1 MEETPVKKPGWRQ
14 SDSVLRLAFRNR
26 DRLTV
31 VADALSWI
39 IAVVV
44 ASGARF
50 EYEAFQVDS
59 AGLLR
64 YLVVVVVLQL
74 GVGYGFGLYRG
85 RWRVA
90 AFDETLA
97 LFVTAALVTV
107 LGAAADVLLLDRAVP
122 VSVALGA
129 GPMSLVL
136 MAAARIGWRLYIEHR
151 RRPDPEADGRTR
163 LVVFGAG
170 DGGMQVVNSMLGD
183 PDSRY
188 VPVAFVDDDRRV
200 AARRIRGLRVE
211 GTFGDLA
218 RVAEQNRADG
228 VLIAIPSATTEVV
241 RSASARAAD
250 LGLKV
255 WVLPPVSQILDGRI
269 DVSDIQEVSYA
280 DLLGRREVRT
290 DLEVIS
296 GYLTGRRVLVT
307 GAGGSIGS
315 ELCRQLFRLAPSEL
329 VMLDRDESAL
339 HAVQLDLEGRAM
351 LDSRNLVVAD
361 IRDAERMVEVFA
373 EHRPDVVFHAAALK
387 HLPLLEMHP
396 HEAVKTNIRGTG
408 NVLAAAERS
417 GVDRFVNVSTDKA
430 ADPTSVLGFT
440 KRIAERLTADTG
452 GRADGTW
459 VSVRFGN
466 VLGSRGSVLTAFRR
480 QIADGGPVTVTH
492 PDATRYFMT
501 VEEAVQLVIQAGAVG
516 RDAEALVLDMGEPV
530 RIDEVARR
538 LIAEADRPVE
548 ISYTGLR
555 SGEKLDEILLG
566 EGEVDDRPSHPLISH
581 TAVPPLDLADL
592 DGIDALT
599 DPVDFLIER
608 CANGAARWTPL
619 DDAIDLREPS
629 QEPPPVAIRLARPDV
644 GEPEVELIR
653 EVFASGQL
661 TTGPMTRRFED
672 AFAERH
678 EAEHAVAL
686 ANGTI
691 ALVAMYT
698 ALDIGP
704 GDEIIVPSM
713 TFISTATSV
722 RHVGATPVFAEIRPD
737 TFNLD
742 PADVARRITP
752 RTKAVVAVHYAGQAA
767 DLDELAA
774 ICDDAGCVLLE
785 DAAEAHGAELRGRP
799 VGAIGRAGMFSFTPT
814 KNITTGEGG
823 IVTTNDGDLAEQ
835 LRLLRNHGM
844 TAPYRHELLGH
855 NWRMSDVTAAVGV
868 AQLAKLD
875 GILERKA
882 ARAAWMSE
890 QLGAVEGI
898 TPPVTLGDRTHVHM
912 LYTTLVDGAG
922 RRDAVADALRWAGIE
937 SRVYFPP
944 AHLQPVFGGSAG
956 DLPVTEEL
964 WSRMLS
970 LPIHSRLT
978 SVEQRQIVDA
988 VRSALVTDASS
999 VARS

>member
-1 MEETPVKKPGWRQ
+1 MDETPAHTPGWRQ

-31 VADALSWI
+31 FADAFAWI
-39 IAVVV
+39 VAVVV

-50 EYEAFQVDS
+50 EYESFHFDTV
-59 AGLLR
+59 GLLR
-64 YLVVVVVLQL
+64 YLAVVVLLQL
-74 GVGYGFGLYRG
+74 GVGFGLGLYRG

-107 LGAAADVLLLDRAVP
+107 VGTVADVLLLDRAVP
-122 VSVALGA
+122 VSVSLGA
-129 GPMSLVL
+129 GPLALVL
-136 MAAARIGWRLYIEHR
+136 MAAARLGWRLYIEHR
-151 RRPDPEADGRTR
+151 RRPDADADGRTR

-170 DGGMQVVNSMLGD
+170 DAGMQAVNAMLGNR
-183 PDSRY
+183 DSRY
-188 VPVAFVDDDRRV
+188 VPVAFVDDDRRLT
-200 AARRIRGLRVE
+200 ARRIRGLRVE
-211 GTFGDLA
+211 GPFAALEQVAKRA
-218 RVAEQNRADG
+218 RAEG
-228 VLIAIPSATTEVV
+228 VLIAIPSAPPEVV
-241 RSASARAAD
+241 RDASARASD

-290 DLEVIS
+290 DLESIS
-296 GYLTGRRVLVT
+296 GYLTGKRVLVT

-315 ELCRQLFRLAPSEL
+315 ELCRQLFRLAPAEL

-339 HAVQLDLEGRAM
+339 HSVQLDLEGRAM
-351 LDSRNLVVAD
+351 LDDRNLVVAD
-361 IRDAERMVEVFA
+361 IRDADRLIEVFE

-396 HEAVKTNIRGTG
+396 HEAIKTNVWGTLH
-408 NVLAAAERS
+408 VLAAAERC

-440 KRIAERLTADTG
+440 KRIAERLTAHAG
-452 GRADGTW
+452 QRADGTW
-459 VSVRFGN
+459 ASVRFGN
-466 VLGSRGSVLTAFRR
+466 VLGSRGSVLTAFQR

-492 PDATRYFMT
+492 PEATRYFMT
-501 VEEAVQLVIQAGAVG
+501 VEEAVQLVIQAGALG

-530 RIDEVARR
+530 RIDEVAHR
-538 LIAEADRPVE
+538 LIAEADRPVD

-555 SGEKLDEILLG
+555 QGEKVSEVLLG
-566 EGEVDDRPSHPLISH
+566 EDETDDRPIHPLISH
-581 TAVPPLDLADL
+581 TAVPALDPAELAGL
-592 DGIDALT
+592 DALG
-599 DPVDFLIER
+599 DPVDFLISK
-608 CANGAARWTPL
+608 CANGARRWE
-619 DDAIDLREPS
+619 DVQSDEIDLRGRPDEL
-629 QEPPPVAIRLARPDV
+629 PPIAIRLARPDV
-644 GEPEVELIR
+644 GEPEIELIR
-653 EVFASGQL
+653 DVFSSGQL
-661 TTGPMTRRFED
+661 TTGPMTRRFEE

-678 EAEHAVAL
+678 DADHAVAL
-686 ANGTI
+686 ANGTL

-722 RHVGATPVFAEIRPD
+722 RHVGATAVFAEVRPD

-752 RTKAVVAVHYAGQAA
+752 RTKAVVAVHYAGQPA
-767 DLDELAA
+767 DLDELQA
-774 ICDDAGCVLLE
+774 ICDEAGCVLLE
-785 DAAEAHGAELRGRP
+785 DAAEAHGAVYRGRS
-799 VGAIGRAGMFSFTPT
+799 VGAISRAGMFSFTPT

-823 IVTTNDGDLAEQ
+823 IVVTDDGDLAER
-835 LRLLRNHGM
+835 LRMLRNHGM

-875 GILERKA
+875 GILARKA
-882 ARAAWMSE
+882 DRAAWMSE
-890 QLGAVEGI
+890 QLAAVDGI

-912 LYTTLVDGAG
+912 LYTTLVDGD
-922 RRDAVADALRWAGIE
+922 RDGLADALRWAGIE

-944 AHLQPVFGGSAG
+944 AHLQPVFGGRPG

-964 WSRMLS
+964 WGRMLS

-978 SVEQRQIVDA
+978 SVEQRQIVDS
-988 VRSALVTDASS
+988 VRGALVPDARTA
-999 VARS
+999 ARG